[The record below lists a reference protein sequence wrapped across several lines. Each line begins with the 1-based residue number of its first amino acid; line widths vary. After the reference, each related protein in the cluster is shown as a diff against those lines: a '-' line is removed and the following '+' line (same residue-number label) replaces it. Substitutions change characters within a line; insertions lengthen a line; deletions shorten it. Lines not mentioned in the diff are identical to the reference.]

1 MELRRKLRERDQ
13 NAYARAYT
21 AVTQPGECNKRK
33 TTWTGARAR
42 DRETAALSDDG
53 TLFHSQ
59 SSALVFMNGFTQTV
73 HIDLIEVCRCVCV
86 CEWLVG
92 GSSCSPPGSGLSG
105 YGSARDGMQR
115 NKMINALFFFFVFL
129 LI

>member
-86 CEWLVG
+86 CVVG
-92 GSSCSPPGSGLSG
+92 W
-105 YGSARDGMQR
+105 R
-115 NKMINALFFFFVFL
+115 
-129 LI
+129 